1 MMNTRS
7 VFAVM
12 AVVALLASCS
22 SSDNEKRVVAR
33 AYNNYLYQS
42 DIEGLVGEGVSA
54 EDSVAIVRNYIN
66 QWLQQ
71 QVVLEK
77 AKKNVKKDFEKEL
90 QNYKNSLLA
99 YEYEQLVVEQ
109 LLDTNVSEKDIA
121 DYYESNR
128 ESFSLR
134 TPILK
139 AGYLKLPKESNHL
152 NQIERL
158 FAKAHLTDD
167 DLLQIQRIASASA
180 VDFSFDIETW
190 QPLYKFLSAVPF
202 ETSDGENAFRGRK
215 VTKTS
220 DEEFVYV
227 VRIEDF
233 HSTGDLAPQ
242 DYVTEDIK
250 TILLNRRKIDIIK
263 NMQRDLLK
271 KADANGKIEI
281 M

>member
-233 HSTGDLAPQ
+233 HSAGDLAPQ
-242 DYVTEDIK
+242 EYVTEDIK